1 VVRVPLLAVSE
12 IAVLLQLCPSL
23 ESEYVPTVE
32 FEQRLTNASQPFWG
46 EMIAAAGAGPM
57 PIAFKSL
64 NPQNLADAIKFCL
77 TPRAVQAAAK
87 ISEMIVSETGVQ
99 SAVASFHRNLPHP
112 ALPCDVLPD
121 QPAVWTY
128 KGTKGK
134 KKVVKLSK
142 VAAESLIVS
151 RQIKAYDLGMN
162 ESKPVFIEHR
172 RWDPITGGA
181 SMMVSTV
188 YDTSLALG
196 AAMTKKGGLDFDDS
210 DDARSKNLAK
220 AGSSLLKGA
229 VIDMPMALADGLR
242 HAPRMYGDK
251 GRDYGQITGITSGLS
266 MAGKVNYV
274 CTDSADQRKL
284 IPMYRASHLVS
295 TTVFLE

>member
-1 VVRVPLLAVSE
+1 
-12 IAVLLQLCPSL
+12 
-23 ESEYVPTVE
+23 
-32 FEQRLTNASQPFWG
+32 
-46 EMIAAAGAGPM
+46 MIAAAGAGPM

-64 NPQNLADAIKFCL
+64 DAQKLADAISFCL
-77 TPRAVQAAAK
+77 TPGAIQAAAK
-87 ISEMIVSETGVQ
+87 IAEMIASETGVQ

-112 ALPCDVLPD
+112 ALACDVLPD

-128 KGTKGK
+128 KGTKGS

-142 VAAESLIVS
+142 MAAETLIVS
-151 RQIKAYDLGMN
+151 RRIKAGDLGMN

-172 RWDPITGGA
+172 RWDPITGGTSA
-181 SMMVSTV
+181 MISTV
-188 YDTSLALG
+188 YDTSHALG

-210 DDARSKNLAK
+210 ENARAKNFAK
-220 AGSSLLKGA
+220 ASSSLVKGA

-266 MAGKVNYV
+266 IAGKVRYANV
-274 CTDSADQRKL
+274 DV
-284 IPMYRASHLVS
+284 AS
-295 TTVFLE
+295 

>member
-1 VVRVPLLAVSE
+1 
-12 IAVLLQLCPSL
+12 L

-57 PIAFKSL
+57 PIAFKLLS
-64 NPQNLADAIKFCL
+64 PQNLADAIRFCL
-77 TPRAVQAAAK
+77 TPGAIQAAAR
-87 ISEMIVSETGVQ
+87 ISEMIASETGVQ

-112 ALPCDVLPD
+112 ALPCDVLPN

-128 KGTKGK
+128 KGTKGS

-142 VAAESLIVS
+142 MAAETLLVS
-151 RQIKAYDLGMN
+151 RRFKAGDLGMN
-162 ESKPVFIEHR
+162 ETKPVFIEHR

-181 SMMVSTV
+181 SAMISTV
-188 YDTSLALG
+188 YDTSHALG

-210 DDARSKNLAK
+210 DNARTKNFAK
-220 AGSSLLKGA
+220 ASSSLVKGA

-251 GRDYGQITGITSGLS
+251 GRDYGQITGIGSGLS
-266 MAGKVNYV
+266 MAGKVRYV
-274 CTDSADQRKL
+274 SSNVADQEEL
-284 IPMYRASHLVS
+284 ILMCRASRLAF
-295 TTVFLE
+295 TTDCLG